1 MKFSELFDELIRRPL
16 GLYLFEKDLR
26 SSLNSVTEN
35 LSKYGSVLGAILFG
49 SVAKLN
55 FNADSDIDIFV
66 LVEETS
72 LSTFDYIEK
81 TILSVEM
88 EYFEILV
95 KNKLL
100 SQFFPYICSRDS
112 LKGVSPIFFDRADY
126 GIILY
131 AKGGEVS
138 DIVSNYMS
146 IHHSREFSEY
156 GQILTW

>member
-1 MKFSELFDELIRRPL
+1 MTL
-16 GLYLFEKDLR
+16 
-26 SSLNSVTEN
+26 
-35 LSKYGSVLGAILFG
+35 
-49 SVAKLN
+49 
-55 FNADSDIDIFV
+55 FV

-131 AKGGEVS
+131 DKGGEVS